1 MARFLINTTH
11 LQSIFE
17 PDGRGGYMRREES
30 DVHTI
35 VVTNAIGEGHSPLQ
49 FRVAV
54 RVPKNI
60 CTESRDADRF
70 AVGFLRAWLPTELA
84 TTNFWN
90 FYYLR
95 DVRYVGSERA
105 EDAALMRQ
113 TEIEFTPTDSFA
125 RVVEEAVSHNAAVR
139 LAYDAAKEK
148 LRDFVFQNSPAGFQH
163 TLGEAHQCF
172 LTISSILECSAV
184 QGGYTSDD
192 ARHALRCYEE
202 LARRKVADNHNYRVA
217 LAEVQKIVSGADCPD
232 VWARKPPLHV

>member
-1 MARFLINTTH
+1 MARLLINTTH

-17 PDGRGGYMRREES
+17 PDGRGSYIPRDQS

-35 VVTNAIGEGHSPLQ
+35 VVTNAIGEGHRPLQ

-54 RVPKNI
+54 LVPKKI
-60 CTESRDADRF
+60 CSESRDADHF

-95 DVRYVGSERA
+95 NVRYVGTERT
-105 EDAALMRQ
+105 EDAASMRQ
-113 TEIEFTPTDSFA
+113 TEIEFSPTDSFA

-139 LAYDAAKEK
+139 HSYDSAKEK
-148 LRDFVFQNSPAGFQH
+148 LSDFVFRNSPAGFQH

-172 LTISSILECSAV
+172 RTITGVLECSAV

-192 ARHALRCYEE
+192 ARHALRCYED
-202 LARRKVADNHNYRVA
+202 LARRKVANNHNYRVA
-217 LAEVQKIVSGADCPD
+217 LAEVQKFVSGADCPE
-232 VWARKPPLHV
+232 VWARKPSLHV